1 MELPLKE
8 RLLRT
13 RDHLRTTIG
22 ETSDHLKERGEALK
36 HRAAERVEIER
47 GRVAGAEATVL
58 EAAADGLAKARQALG
73 DRAAFVERGEHALR
87 EALVEL
93 RAGHAAT
100 LPIPNYDSLNVSK
113 ANAAFAGLH
122 LADLRTV
129 RAYELNHKKRVTV
142 LKELEARIAAAE
154 TS

>member
-8 RLLRT
+8 RFART
-13 RDHLRTTIG
+13 RENLRHTFD
-22 ETSDHLKERGEALK
+22 ETSETLK
-36 HRAAERVEIER
+36 HRRDELKHRVEHGR
-47 GRVAGAEATVL
+47 GRVAQAEATVL

-73 DRAAFVERGEHALR
+73 ERAAFVERSEKALR

-100 LPIPNYDSLNVSK
+100 LPIPNYDELNVRE
-113 ANAAFAGLH
+113 ANAAFIPLH

-129 RAYELNHKKRVTV
+129 RAYELKHKKRVTV
-142 LKELEARIAAAE
+142 LKELDARIARGE